1 MRIAAIVLV
10 IIGSLLSVGL
20 GGKWLSDYNEYKDQI
35 TAISQVSDS
44 TKDSKDSDVASASSM
59 VIEQLKAIQ
68 KIRIC
73 GILLIIGG
81 ILSLV
86 LVFLANKFQK
96 IAGGAL
102 VVLGIVP
109 GIVSPVAF
117 VVTFFGIIA
126 GILTFLMKPKAA

>member
-35 TAISQVSDS
+35 KAITQVSES
-44 TKDSKDSDVASASSM
+44 TKDSSDKDVASASSA
-59 VIEQLKAIQ
+59 VDESLKALQ
-68 KIRIC
+68 KVRIC
-73 GILLIIGG
+73 GILLIISG

-86 LVFLANKFQK
+86 LVFIANKIQK

-126 GILTFLMKPKAA
+126 GILTFIMKPKTA